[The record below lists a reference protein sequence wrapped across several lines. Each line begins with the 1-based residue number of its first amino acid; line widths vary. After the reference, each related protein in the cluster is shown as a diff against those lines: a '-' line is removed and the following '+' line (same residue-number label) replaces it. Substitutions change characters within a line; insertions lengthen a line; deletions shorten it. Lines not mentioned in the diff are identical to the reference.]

1 MHNQEKVFSQRQAEY
16 EYQIHSLNAEIE
28 VFQRET
34 QQMKEEL
41 KNSKNDIQVL
51 ERARD
56 SFKTQF
62 MELKEI
68 NKDLKAQFKQIESQL
83 QSAISTQKENQ
94 VPPQQKVQLMGE
106 IKGLIQDY
114 REKKRTNGY

>member
-1 MHNQEKVFSQRQAEY
+1 MKEILKEKLSLQKQMHNQEKVFSQRQAEY
-16 EYQIHSLNAEIE
+16 EFQIHSMNAEIE
-28 VFQRET
+28 QYQKENL
-34 QQMKEEL
+34 QMKEDL
-41 KNSKNDIQVL
+41 KIAKTDILSL

-83 QSAISTQKENQ
+83 
-94 VPPQQKVQLMGE
+94 
-106 IKGLIQDY
+106 
-114 REKKRTNGY
+114 

>member
-28 VFQRET
+28 SYQRET

-41 KNSKNDIQVL
+41 KIAKNDISIL

-68 NKDLKAQFKQIESQL
+68 NKDLKAQFKLIES
-83 QSAISTQKENQ
+83 
-94 VPPQQKVQLMGE
+94 
-106 IKGLIQDY
+106 
-114 REKKRTNGY
+114 